1 MVGPQVLRLIQET
14 NMMITTLLRSLTVF
28 MLTAIVLIAGFACN
42 PLQGKIQVYSGPE
55 KPGGQE
61 ITPPPTSPLTQS
73 PVQPNN
79 PTERQVTITAASSV
93 FSIGMPPGYTEER
106 QVTAQKPIDFWFEYL
121 PSDNVSLE
129 INGVDVQIPAP
140 QSSARLGYTSS
151 VTSFSYVI
159 KNSSLQA
166 ISYNLHM
173 VPSNAGDSIP
183 AVTQE
188 TWIAP

>member
-1 MVGPQVLRLIQET
+1 
-14 NMMITTLLRSLTVF
+14 MMTTTLIRSLTAF

-42 PLQGKIQVYSGPE
+42 PLQGDIKVYSGPE

-61 ITPPPTSPLTQS
+61 IAQPPTPPQVQS

-79 PTERQVTITAASSV
+79 PTVRQVTITAANSV

-106 QVTAQKPIDFWFEYL
+106 QVNAQKPIDFWFEYL
-121 PSDNVSLE
+121 PSDNVSLD
-129 INGVDVQIPAP
+129 INGIAVQIPAP
-140 QSSARLGYTSS
+140 QSSARLGYTSN

-159 KNSSLQA
+159 KNSSSQA

-173 VPSNAGDSIP
+173 VPSKVGDSIP
-183 AVTQE
+183 AVTSE